1 VSESHP
7 IIGQVISHYRI
18 LEKLGGGGMGEVFKA
33 EDTKLG
39 RAVALKFLPE
49 GASHDR
55 LTVERFQ
62 REARSAS
69 ALNHPHICTI
79 HDIDEYE
86 GRHFIAMEF
95 LDGQTLKHRI
105 EARPIKTEQL
115 LEWGIE
121 IADAL
126 DAAHAAGIIHRD
138 IKPANLFITKRG
150 QAKILDFGLAKLTPV
165 GAHPETL
172 GANAM
177 PTAAAAPE
185 HLTSPGVAI
194 GTVAYMSLEQAL
206 GDELDARSD
215 LFSFGVVLY
224 EMATGTLPFK
234 GTTSAALFDAIL
246 NRAPVSPV
254 RLNPELPADLE
265 RLINKALEKDRNL
278 RYQSAAEMRAD
289 LKRLQRDT
297 TSDRKT
303 AAADRSGIVPAAGET
318 PMGSGQAA
326 ATPAADAATRT
337 SATAAAATGTT
348 APARKNSGMIVGA
361 IVAIL
366 AVAGFGIYKWST
378 RNPALNLQDMKISR
392 ITQSGKAA
400 DVAISPNGQ
409 YAVYVLRDGEKQSL
423 TVRQVATGSD
433 VQVLPPDEVVFYGLA
448 FSPDGNYIYFVR
460 SGKETFN
467 YSYLYQMPVL
477 GGTPR
482 QLIRDI
488 DSAVGF
494 SPDGKQFAFVRGV
507 PESTEVRLMLAGV
520 EGGGERLLAQRK
532 AVSSRFSL
540 LGPAW
545 SPDGK
550 TIAVPMLESAKTLR
564 WVLWGISPADG
575 TMREIYSSPT
585 NRIGHPQWLPDGSG
599 LLVGLADPSQGD
611 RGQLWQISYPSGE
624 ARRFTNDLTNY
635 GLCCLDLTR
644 DGKTLATVENK
655 LVSDL
660 WVSPGGDAS
669 RARQATSGE
678 PVGGASTWLPN
689 GTIVYANGIGDLFSL
704 RPDGGSSTLLTA
716 SQHRNYDP
724 SACGDGRYIF
734 YQGFYEE
741 KANIWRMDADGAN
754 PTQLTHADAA
764 FNPVCSPD
772 GKWLTYSELQ
782 VVYKLATEG
791 GTPTRLVDDNFGGN
805 CEISPDGKLIAY
817 IKKGATDSSPNFLAI
832 IPSEGGAPAYTFP
845 LPAGAGRRR
854 WAQDGR
860 GIDYNLTRGGVSN
873 LWRQPLAGG
882 PAKQITDFKSGRI
895 FGFSWS
901 RDGKQL
907 ALARGSTSSDIILIS
922 NFR

>member
-1 VSESHP
+1 
-7 IIGQVISHYRI
+7 
-18 LEKLGGGGMGEVFKA
+18 
-33 EDTKLG
+33 
-39 RAVALKFLPE
+39 
-49 GASHDR
+49 
-55 LTVERFQ
+55 
-62 REARSAS
+62 
-69 ALNHPHICTI
+69 
-79 HDIDEYE
+79 
-86 GRHFIAMEF
+86 MEF
-95 LDGQTLKHRI
+95 LDGLTLKHRI

-150 QAKILDFGLAKLTPV
+150 QAKILDFGLAKLTPIGV
-165 GAHPETL
+165 PHPETL

-194 GTVAYMSLEQAL
+194 GTVAYMSPEQAL

-224 EMATGTLPFK
+224 EMATGVLPFR

-246 NRAPVSPV
+246 NRAPVPPV

-278 RYQSAAEMRAD
+278 RFQSAAEMRAD

-303 AAADRSGIVPAAGET
+303 AAADRSSAGQSGAVPSASEA

-326 ATPAADAATRT
+326 AAPAGDATSRA
-337 SATAAAATGTT
+337 SATAAAATTGVT
-348 APARKNSGMIVGA
+348 APARNNTGMIAGA

-366 AVAGFGIYKWST
+366 AIAGFGLYKWSART
-378 RNPALNLQDMKISR
+378 PALNLQDMKISR
-392 ITQSGKAA
+392 ITQSGKAD

-409 YAVYVLRDGEKQSL
+409 YAVYVQRDGEKQSL

-433 VQVLPPDEVVFYGLA
+433 VQVLPPDVVQFYGLA

-482 QLIRDI
+482 QLVRDI
-488 DSAVGF
+488 DTPVSF

-507 PESTEVRLMLAGV
+507 PETSEVKVLVAGV
-520 EGGGERLLAQRK
+520 EGSSERVLVQRK
-532 AVSSRFSL
+532 AIAQRFTL

-550 TIAVPMLESAKTLR
+550 TIAVTMLENTKPFR
-564 WVLWGISPADG
+564 WVLWAVSPSDG
-575 TMREIYSSPT
+575 TTHEIYSSAI
-585 NRIGHPQWLPDGSG
+585 NNMGRPQWLPDGSG
-599 LLVGLADPSQGD
+599 LLVGLADPTQAN
-611 RGQLWQISYPSGE
+611 RGQLWYIPYPGGE

-635 GLCCLDLTR
+635 ALCCLDLTR

-655 LVSDL
+655 VVSDL
-660 WVSPGGDAS
+660 WVAPAGDAS
-669 RARQATSGE
+669 RARQITSGE
-678 PVGGASTWLPN
+678 PVGGSSTWLPN
-689 GTIVYANGIGDLFSL
+689 GTIIYANGIGDIFSVHSE
-704 RPDGGSSTLLTA
+704 GGSPTLLTPNE
-716 SQHRNYDP
+716 HRNYDP
-724 SACGDGRYIF
+724 SACGDGRYIV
-734 YQGFYEE
+734 YQAFHEGRF
-741 KANIWRMDADGAN
+741 NIWRMDADGSN
-754 PTQLTHADAA
+754 PMQLTHEDNALSAS
-764 FNPVCSPD
+764 CSPD
-772 GKWLTYSELQ
+772 GKWLTYAENLII
-782 VVYKLATEG
+782 YKQSIEG
-791 GTPTRLVDDNFGGN
+791 GTATRLVDDSFGGGG
-805 CEISPDGKLIAY
+805 EISPDGKLITY
-817 IKKGATDSSPNFLAI
+817 VKKGATDFSSNVMAV
-832 IPSEGGAPAYTFP
+832 IPAAGGAPVYSF
-845 LPAGAGRRR
+845 LLQAGTQSVC
-854 WAQDGR
+854 WAPDGR
-860 GIDYNLTRGGVSN
+860 AIDFVLTRGGVSN
-873 LWRQPLAGG
+873 LWQQPIAGG
-882 PAKQITDFKSGRI
+882 PAKQLTDFKSGHI
-895 FGFSWS
+895 FGYSWS
-901 RDGKQL
+901 HDGKQL
-907 ALARGSTSSDIILIS
+907 AVARGSTSSDIILIS